1 MSFDIFHVRESGLY
15 FSLLSITFTST
26 LFMWPFLGPRN
37 PYRETIKAKRERRVE
52 AIKLAPLFNA
62 EEHLKYLN
70 ATGIVLWFMHLSACS
85 LLASPRS
92 ADFFFFFLVGTT

>member
-1 MSFDIFHVRESGLY
+1 MSFDIFHVRVSGLY

-70 ATGIVLWFMHLSACS
+70 ATGIVLWFIHLSACS
-85 LLASPRS
+85 LLA
-92 ADFFFFFLVGTT
+92 